1 MSEDPEQP
9 PRVDLMRFF
18 LTFCKTKGAIPAL
31 VISTL
36 LSFGIGS
43 TVGVV
48 PDVLS
53 DRYSRLYY
61 GYDGPHCS
69 NFDRLH
75 KPDACQQGADQA
87 QASSAWASLLL
98 SLLTL
103 VCNPVVGSVSDV
115 RGRRGMIIASVSLT
129 TLSPLVLVW
138 MQWFDTVDPIFYYIA
153 NSLVGMVN
161 YISIIF
167 AAMSDTIP
175 DEYRAASY
183 AIILAG
189 FYAGFALAPSFALL
203 MSHFQ
208 VSILSLVFML
218 GALVCAVTLFPETLP
233 EDVAERNR
241 VVQCLEHDEEETN
254 TGQWIIN
261 AMTRPVREI
270 SILNRDTVIR
280 LVSMGSFFSS
290 MVFATDSNLLLFY
303 IEDQLDVR
311 DKDIAQM
318 FFVMGILGIVFQA
331 FLLQPLTQCLGEKGL
346 LVTSFLS
353 GTLHNLLY
361 GLARDKRCIYVALA
375 FSQLTKTN
383 YPILSSLASKDASAD
398 EQGRVQGALFALNA
412 LGAAIGPL
420 SMQAIYDKTKNT
432 LGPGTMFFFAS
443 FLYATGTA
451 FVSCIPSKKEVIA
464 VAEEEEENIGT
475 ETDLEEPL
483 LGT

>member
-18 LTFCKTKGAIPAL
+18 LTFCKTRGAIPAL

-61 GYDGPHCS
+61 GYDGPPCS
-69 NFDRLH
+69 NFDRVR
-75 KPDACQQGADQA
+75 KPGACQQGADQA
-87 QASSAWASLLL
+87 QDASAWASLLL
-98 SLLTL
+98 STLTL

-115 RGRRGMIIASVSLT
+115 RGRRGMIIASISLT
-129 TLSPLVLVW
+129 TLAPLVLVW
-138 MQWFDTVDPIFYYIA
+138 MQWFDTVDPMWYYIA

-161 YISIIF
+161 YMSIIF
-167 AAMSDTIP
+167 AAMSDIIP

-189 FYAGFALAPSFALL
+189 FYAGFSLAPSFALL

-208 VSILSLVFML
+208 VSVLSLLFTL
-218 GALVCAVTLFPETLP
+218 GALVCAVTFFHETLP
-233 EDVAERNR
+233 DDVAERNR
-241 VVQCLEHDEEETN
+241 VQCLEHDEEETT
-254 TGQWIIN
+254 TGRWIIS
-261 AMTRPVREI
+261 AMTRPVRDI

-280 LVSMGSFFSS
+280 LVAVGSFFSS

-318 FFVMGILGIVFQA
+318 FFVMGILGIMFQA
-331 FLLQPLTQCLGEKGL
+331 ILLQPLTQCLGEKGL

-375 FSQLTKTN
+375 FSQLTKIN
-383 YPILSSLASKDASAD
+383 YPILSSLASKGASAD

-420 SMQAIYDKTKNT
+420 SMQAIYDKTKNN
-432 LGPGTMFFFAS
+432 LGTGTMFFFAS
-443 FLYATGTA
+443 FLYATGTV

-464 VAEEEEENIGT
+464 VAEEENIGT

-483 LGT
+483 IGK